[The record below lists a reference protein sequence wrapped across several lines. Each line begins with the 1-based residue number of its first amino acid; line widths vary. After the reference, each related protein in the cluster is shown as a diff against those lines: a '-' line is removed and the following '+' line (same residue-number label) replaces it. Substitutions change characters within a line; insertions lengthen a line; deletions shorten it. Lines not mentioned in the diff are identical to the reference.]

1 MTLICVRAVSG
12 EDRRMPPIPAQEV
25 DSGGEAE
32 EAQLEVATVRAAR
45 AERGRNVVP
54 CGTSQERP
62 RLHDATLCAGGC
74 VERVLFAYYLNDLP
88 QAVEPL
94 LPSSTALFSLGHQPL
109 HLDLFGGGVT
119 TIGEGTQSGSLVSG

>member
-45 AERGRNVVP
+45 A
-54 CGTSQERP
+54 GTREDLLGTGARVSFP
-62 RLHDATLCAGGC
+62 RWCPVSHLAGNATPTG
-74 VERVLFAYYLNDLP
+74 
-88 QAVEPL
+88 
-94 LPSSTALFSLGHQPL
+94 
-109 HLDLFGGGVT
+109 
-119 TIGEGTQSGSLVSG
+119 